1 MEVTKLAE
9 EKKVVVIGAGPGGLE
24 AARTAAIRGCKVTIY
39 EATDII
45 GGTFGRIASPSFKKR
60 IRELIKWYGVQ
71 LDKLGVE
78 IKLNTKVGL
87 DDPCLVNADEIFV
100 ATGICSFCNHDIEA
114 KNNKK
119 VSM

>member
-1 MEVTKLAE
+1 M
-9 EKKVVVIGAGPGGLE
+9 E

-71 LDKLGVE
+71 LDKLGVD

-100 ATGICSFCNHDIEA
+100 RMKEKQLHGEELTKEDLKRAVKDEA
-114 KNNKK
+114 YRKK
-119 VSM
+119 LLEELNSQD

>member
-71 LDKLGVE
+71 LDKLGVD

-87 DDPCLVNADEIFV
+87 DDHVL
-100 ATGICSFCNHDIEA
+100 
-114 KNNKK
+114 
-119 VSM
+119 